1 MQDWISSSNS
11 KYAILDERTLDS
23 MEFYKIKQ
31 NKLKKKRSNESKYNK
46 KIERS

>member
-1 MQDWISSSNS
+1 MQDWISSFNS

-31 NKLKKKRSNESKYNK
+31 NKFKKKKEVMRVSIIRK
-46 KIERS
+46 